1 MKYFILLDANNNS
14 SGENIQNLLE
24 KIDAEQ
30 KQQTKGQGLIDAVN
44 HYAHNNKALQNLQ
57 DKMLVSTQV
66 PKGVMNQSKVYPLTK
81 KKTDK
86 FAFLNDAENKGNNL
100 YDLRLKAASYM
111 NVIIIII
118 NKNFN

>member
-24 KIDAEQ
+24 KIDQEQ

-44 HYAHNNKALQNLQ
+44 HYAHNNKALKNLQ
-57 DKMLVSTQV
+57 ESGRDKLLISTQIS
-66 PKGVMNQSKVYPLTK
+66 KGILNQSKVYPLTK
-81 KKTDK
+81 KKTER
-86 FAFLNDAENKGNNL
+86 FAFLNDTENKGNNL

-111 NVIIIII
+111 NVI
-118 NKNFN
+118 NKNLN